1 MQPLPQSIAIL
12 GGGASGLAVVDHLVR
27 HRTEGHPAHIALYDS
42 AYPEKLSQVAE
53 DLRRAS
59 VALYAGADALVEPVD
74 LCIASPGIPPA
85 SALFRSA
92 LARSARVI
100 SEIEFAFERSTSTW
114 VGVTGTNGKTTVT
127 SLITHLLREG
137 GLTAEAVGN
146 IGDPAISVVDRVG
159 SETILVAEV
168 SSFQLA
174 STENFR
180 PKVAVLLNITEDHF
194 DWHGSFE
201 AYARDKA
208 KLFANL
214 ADDDVAIIDIDDPGS
229 AVYADAVE
237 DTGVRVIRV
246 SRRGVPEGGV
256 GLTPDSML
264 TIALQS
270 ETSALLPSGDLS
282 IKGAHNVSNAL
293 AAAAAASVLGVDLE
307 AIQSGLRS
315 FAPVSHRLQSVITLD
330 GVEYINDS
338 KATNP
343 ASVVVAVQSFPDS
356 RVVLL
361 LGGRNKGSQFH
372 TLASTLSAVGASV
385 IAFGEAAEEIAQQM
399 RLADV
404 PCTVVADLADA
415 VDVAARIA
423 IAGDVV
429 LLSPG
434 CASFDQFDGFA
445 HRGEVFVEL
454 VRQIGAPS

>member
-1 MQPLPQSIAIL
+1 MQPLPQSVAIL
-12 GGGASGLAVVDHLVR
+12 GAGTSGLAVVDHLVR

-42 AYPEKLSQVAE
+42 AGPEKLAQAGE
-53 DLRRAS
+53 DLRRVS
-59 VALYAGADALVEPVD
+59 VALHAGADALVAPVD

-85 SALFRSA
+85 SPLFRSA
-92 LARSARVI
+92 LEKSSRVI
-100 SEIEFAFERSTSTW
+100 SEIEFAFERSTATW

-127 SLITHLLREG
+127 SLIAHLLQAG

-146 IGDPAISVVDRVG
+146 IGVPAISVVDRVG

-180 PKVAVLLNITEDHF
+180 PKVAVLLNITEDHL
-194 DWHGSFE
+194 DWHGSLE

-237 DTGVRVIRV
+237 TTGVRVIRV
-246 SRRGVPEGGV
+246 SRRGVPEGGA

-264 TIALQS
+264 AIAGQG
-270 ETSALLPSGDLS
+270 ETHALLSSSDLG

-293 AAAAAASVLGVDLE
+293 AAADAASVLGVDLE
-307 AIQSGLRS
+307 AIRSGLRS
-315 FAPVSHRLQSVITLD
+315 FAPVPHRLQSVLTID
-330 GVEYINDS
+330 GVEYVNDS

-343 ASVVVAVQSFPDS
+343 ASVMVAVHAFPNS

-361 LGGRNKGSQFH
+361 LGGRNKGSEFGA
-372 TLASTLSAVGASV
+372 LASTLSAVGASV

-399 RLADV
+399 RAADV
-404 PCTVVADLADA
+404 PCTVVAGLADA
-415 VDVAARIA
+415 VDAAVRIA

-434 CASFDQFDGFA
+434 CASFDEFDGFA
-445 HRGEVFVEL
+445 HRGEVFVQL
-454 VRQIGAPS
+454 VCGIGGPS